1 MGCMALGSWTLRS
14 VSLLQGARKV
24 SLLLLLTLGACKAT
38 GPEFAARDLEVGDGQ
53 ARLLVYRVAGG
64 TGMGTWPKLVLATGT
79 PTATYEIGELR
90 HGGFVS
96 WNGAAGHCRL
106 EAQGGFMTWPW
117 RIPQIEVELAGG
129 ETVFVELDMDAA
141 RTSRLVKCGE
151 DDHNVRVCEVS
162 ARSVSAAKMAESTTT
177 CTQSVHI

>member
-64 TGMGTWPKLVLATGT
+64 TGMGTWPK
-79 PTATYEIGELR
+79 
-90 HGGFVS
+90 
-96 WNGAAGHCRL
+96 
-106 EAQGGFMTWPW
+106 
-117 RIPQIEVELAGG
+117 
-129 ETVFVELDMDAA
+129 
-141 RTSRLVKCGE
+141 
-151 DDHNVRVCEVS
+151 
-162 ARSVSAAKMAESTTT
+162 
-177 CTQSVHI
+177 